1 MTAGSMFDLTGR
13 SALVTGGGSGIGLA
27 MARALA
33 QHGAAVTLWGRDL
46 GKVRAAAEEIAASG
60 AVAHAQQVDVRDAAA
75 VADGVRAAV
84 EMLGDLDVVVV
95 NAGIGV
101 PPVPLVDTSA
111 TDYRRVMATNLDGAF
126 WTVQEAARVMVDRAR
141 AGRPGGSIIA
151 VSSLAAI
158 EGAGR
163 NHAYGM
169 TKAGLAA
176 LVRSSAVELARY
188 GIRVN
193 AVLPGWT
200 ATDMTDAAQG
210 SQAFTDKVIS
220 RVPAGRWGRPDEFG
234 GIAVYLASDA
244 SSYQTGTTV
253 LVDGGYGVF

>member
-1 MTAGSMFDLTGR
+1 VSKLFDLDGR
-13 SALVTGGGSGIGLA
+13 TALVTGGGSGIGLA

-33 QHGAAVTLWGRDL
+33 DAGAAVTLWGRNEQRLRDA
-46 GKVRAAAEEIAASG
+46 VAEIGSTG
-60 AVAHAQQVDVRDAAA
+60 AVAHAQQVDVSDEAA

-84 EMLGDLDVVVV
+84 ELLGDLDVVVV
-95 NAGIGV
+95 NAGV
-101 PPVPLVDTSA
+101 APPLARLVDASTD
-111 TDYRRVMATNLDGAF
+111 DYRTTMATNLDGAF
-126 WTVQEAARVMVDRAR
+126 WTVRESARVMVERAAR
-141 AGRPGGSIIA
+141 GRPGGSIIA
-151 VSSLAAI
+151 VASLAAI
-158 EGAGR
+158 EGAAR

-169 TKAGLAA
+169 TKAGLTA

-200 ATDMTDAAQG
+200 ATDMTSAAQT
-210 SQAFTDKVIS
+210 STAFAEKVIP
-220 RVPAGRWGRPDEFG
+220 RVPAGRWGQPEEFG

-253 LVDGGYGVF
+253 VVDGGYSIF